1 MEDWEYEALK
11 RDIAWMPAKHEERRP
26 VGRPKGSRNKTKKKP
41 RIYVNMRDI
50 FAEEPEEPNQ
60 GVEGLPS
67 ADVRKQEGVDGE

>member
-50 FAEEPEEPNQ
+50 FADDRQEPRHGEE
-60 GVEGLPS
+60 GPS
-67 ADVRKQEGVDGE
+67 SANASRQ